1 MIVRNTTKVVGFLL
15 YHVREEGSDTGSGAY
30 YYILISR
37 QKRRNDDTGCAS
49 VHSYSVCGVAGS
61 RGYKYGWQP

>member
-37 QKRRNDDTGCAS
+37 QEEETTILVVLLCILILCVG
-49 VHSYSVCGVAGS
+49 
-61 RGYKYGWQP
+61 